1 MSDPNQTNLLVT
13 LLGLIAGL
21 ALGYAHAL
29 LDRRLRAA
37 AMRIRDLKS
46 ARLMLDRYHKAL
58 SVLDDEDTPAE
69 ILDIAIRFAKLIQN
83 PLTPNAI
90 AYILSVNPD
99 AFRIKQLENESHK
112 EKWAAIAKKTRP
124 DLLEACASSSVA
136 GMAAFVRRWPECRG
150 AFDDILVDFA
160 ASPVREA
167 ANVLDV
173 ANKALSYLNISRTG
187 TALAH

>member
-1 MSDPNQTNLLVT
+1 MSDPNQTNFLVP
-13 LLGLIAGL
+13 LIGL
-21 ALGYAHAL
+21 ATGLAFGYAHGL
-29 LDRRLRAA
+29 LDRRLRAV
-37 AMRIRDLKS
+37 AMRIRVLKS

-58 SVLDDEDTPAE
+58 CVLDDEETPAE
-69 ILDIAIRFAKLIQN
+69 ILDIAVRFAKLIQD
-83 PLTPNAI
+83 PLTPKAI

-99 AFRIKQLENESHK
+99 AFRIKRLENESHK
-112 EKWAAIAKKTRP
+112 EKWVTIAKKTRP
-124 DLLEACASSSVA
+124 DLLEACATSSVA

-173 ANKALSYLNISRTG
+173 ANKALSYLNVSRTG
-187 TALAH
+187 AALAR

>member
-1 MSDPNQTNLLVT
+1 MSDQMIS
-13 LLGLIAGL
+13 LGLATGV
-21 ALGYAHAL
+21 ALGFAVGW
-29 LDRRLRAA
+29 LDRRTRMADQ
-37 AMRIRDLKS
+37 RVRELKS
-46 ARLMLDRYHKAL
+46 AQLMLDRYHKAL

-83 PLTPNAI
+83 SLTPKAI

-99 AFRIKQLENESHK
+99 AFRIKQLEIELHK
-112 EKWAAIAKKTRP
+112 EKWAIIAKKTRP
-124 DLLEACASSSVA
+124 DLLEAFATSSVA
-136 GMAAFVRRWPECRG
+136 GMAAFVGRWPECRG

-173 ANKALSYLNISRTG
+173 ANKALSYLNVSRTD

>member
-1 MSDPNQTNLLVT
+1 MSDPNQTNFLVP
-13 LLGLIAGL
+13 LLGLAAGL
-21 ALGYAHAL
+21 AFAYAHGL

-37 AMRIRDLKS
+37 AMRIRELKS

-58 SVLDDEDTPAE
+58 SVLDDEETPVE
-69 ILDIAIRFAKLIQN
+69 ILDIAVRFAKLIQN
-83 PLTPNAI
+83 PLTPKAI

-99 AFRIKQLENESHK
+99 AFRIKENESHK

-124 DLLEACASSSVA
+124 DLLEASAASSVA

-173 ANKALSYLNISRTG
+173 ANKALSYLNISRPG

>member
-1 MSDPNQTNLLVT
+1 MSDSNQANFLVP
-13 LLGLIAGL
+13 LLGLVAGL
-21 ALGYAHAL
+21 VLGYAHAL
-29 LDRRLRAA
+29 LDRRLRVA
-37 AMRIRDLKS
+37 AMRICVLKS

-58 SVLDDEDTPAE
+58 SVLDDEATPAE

-83 PLTPNAI
+83 PLTPKAI

-99 AFRIKQLENESHK
+99 AFRIKQNDSHK

-124 DLLEACASSSVA
+124 DLLEAFAKSSIA
-136 GMAAFVRRWPECRG
+136 GMAAFVGRWPECRG

-173 ANKALSYLNISRTG
+173 ANKALSYLNVSGTG